1 MKKVIAA
8 LLIVATSVAYGAAQ
22 LFAMVPTT
30 IGTAVIAEKTEG
42 GNSGGQA
49 AILLPENLTSKQGR
63 LLAEAYEIAKADGHK
78 HPELVQ
84 AILLQETMAGGMK
97 AYRVANP
104 GPEAYF
110 GVMQI
115 KLGAAKDVLGVWPD
129 LYKKF
134 GLQSRADDEIKANL
148 ILNDKFNM
156 SVASKYLLVLQQ
168 RYGYSGHALMV
179 AYNKGPG
186 GAQGVDP
193 AENEYAQGALSK
205 LAARKGKKL

>member
-1 MKKVIAA
+1 MKKVIVA
-8 LLIVATSVAYGAAQ
+8 LLAVVASTVFGATQ
-22 LFAMVPTT
+22 LFSFIPTAV
-30 IGTAVIAEKTEG
+30 GTAVIAEKTSS
-42 GNSGGQA
+42 SGGQA
-49 AILLPENLTSKQGR
+49 AILLPANLSSRQGR
-63 LLAEAYEIAKADGHK
+63 LLAEAYEIAKADGHR

-97 AYRVANP
+97 AYRVANA
-104 GPEAYF
+104 GPNAYF

-134 GLQSRADDEIKANL
+134 GLHTRADDEIKANL
-148 ILNDKFNM
+148 ILNDQFNM
-156 SVASKYLLVLQQ
+156 TVGSKYLLVLQK

-186 GAQGVDP
+186 GAQGID
-193 AENEYAQGALSK
+193 AADNEYAQSALNK
-205 LAARKGKKL
+205 LAARKGTKF

>member
-8 LLIVATSVAYGAAQ
+8 LLVITTSAVYGAVQ
-22 LFAMVPTT
+22 LFAMVPTA
-30 IGTAVIAEKTEG
+30 IGTAVIAEKNEDG
-42 GNSGGQA
+42 KGGQA
-49 AILLPENLTSKQGR
+49 AILLPSNLTSSQGR

-104 GPEAYF
+104 GPQAYF

-115 KLGAAKDVLGVWPD
+115 KLGAAKDVLGTWPGM
-129 LYKKF
+129 YAKF
-134 GLQSRADDEIKANL
+134 GLQSRNDDEIKANL

-156 SVASKYLLVLQQ
+156 AVGSKYLLTLQK

-186 GAQGVDP
+186 GAQGIDP
-193 AENEYAQGALSK
+193 SDNEYAQGALAK
-205 LAARKGKKL
+205 LAARKDKKI